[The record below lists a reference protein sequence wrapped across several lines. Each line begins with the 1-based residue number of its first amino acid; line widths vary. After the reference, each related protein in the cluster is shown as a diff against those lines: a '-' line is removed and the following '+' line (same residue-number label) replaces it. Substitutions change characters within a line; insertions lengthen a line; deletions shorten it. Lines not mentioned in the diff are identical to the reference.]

1 MDKKELIRK
10 AIEAQQK
17 AYVPYSKFKVGAA
30 LLTEEGEVF
39 TGCNIEIASYSPTI
53 CAERTAIFKA
63 ISEGLTKIKIIAV
76 VGDAEFTY
84 PCGVCRQVIREF
96 GKDATIIIARSEED
110 YREYKLEDLLP
121 YSFGPEDLKGNEQE
135 WYNV

>member
-30 LLTEEGEVF
+30 LLTEEGEVY

-63 ISEGLTKIKIIAV
+63 ISEGAKKIKTIVV
-76 VGDAEFTY
+76 VGDSDFTY

-96 GKDATIIIARSEED
+96 GKDATIIVANSEED
-110 YREYKLEDLLP
+110 YKEYKLEDLLP
-121 YSFGPEDLKGNEQE
+121 YSFGPEDLEENNQE
-135 WYNV
+135 

>member
-30 LLTEEGEVF
+30 LVTEEGDVY

-63 ISEGLTKIKIIAV
+63 ISEGAKKIKTIAV
-76 VGDAEFTY
+76 VGDSDFTY

-96 GKDATIIIARSEED
+96 GKDATIIVANSEED
-110 YREYKLEDLLP
+110 YKEYKLEDLLP
-121 YSFGPEDLKGNEQE
+121 YSFGPEDLEENNQE
-135 WYNV
+135 